1 MKLFGNQDSTPSNF
15 KGSLVGM
22 LQTVTT
28 LAYQAYYL
36 VTNPWLTRNHR
47 NATVITEVSK
57 RAFM

>member
-1 MKLFGNQDSTPSNF
+1 
-15 KGSLVGM
+15 M